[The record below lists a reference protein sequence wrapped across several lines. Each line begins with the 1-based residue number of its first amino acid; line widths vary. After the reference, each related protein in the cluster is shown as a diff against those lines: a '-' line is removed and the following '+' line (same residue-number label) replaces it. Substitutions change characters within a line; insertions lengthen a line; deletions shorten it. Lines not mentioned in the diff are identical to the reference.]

1 MKHKLR
7 PLKHD
12 IRRVDPFSRRPGKQ
26 NAIARRPEW
35 ARERESVRE
44 TRTRSDGVPNS
55 PSTPRL
61 VSPSVYT
68 HSPDGRFTRHNHARR
83 TRVTRVL
90 VVVVGGDDDTED
102 TAEKAFNYRVGPQ
115 SFLYAGVSGRE
126 MCWRGGDAVRL
137 DYNITIARTPTP
149 QPTATVCRSEVRCF
163 FFCVNRKSP
172 DQSRVVSEE
181 FEKNA
186 VKPVR
191 TVKRAHIV

>member
-126 MCWRGGDAVRL
+126 MCWRGGTRSDW
-137 DYNITIARTPTP
+137 ITTSPSPGPRHHSRQLLFVGP
-149 QPTATVCRSEVRCF
+149 RFGF
-163 FFCVNRKSP
+163 FF
-172 DQSRVVSEE
+172 
-181 FEKNA
+181 FA
-186 VKPVR
+186 
-191 TVKRAHIV
+191 